1 MRIAIGSY
9 IQESHNF
16 APTVGRWQDFEEGQL
31 FYGQAVID
39 TLRGTAT
46 EVNGAVDVAEA
57 HSTHDKIVLV
67 PLLRATQRSSTGPIV
82 REVHEAIRDDMVARL
97 SEAHA
102 QAPLDGVFL
111 SMHGAMSADGYDDAT
126 GDVLRAA
133 REVVGSHVPIVVTLD
148 LHANITHRMAAA
160 SDALVGYLTFP
171 HIDLYETGQR
181 GMLLL
186 LHAISKKAKPVNVVA
201 KLPMIVPAENAQT
214 TNGVIHELMQSALGV
229 VRAPTRGILDVSF
242 FPMQP
247 WMDVPEAGCAI
258 VVVAE
263 PAHVLDAELLAN
275 TLAESWWLRRD
286 EHAVELAETDAIIVE
301 ALASERQPW
310 VFADSADAPSSGA
323 PGDSSVTIAALLRA
337 HPKKDCYTNIVD
349 PAAVT
354 KMVEAGVG
362 SEVTVM
368 LGASS
373 GTTLYAPIEVT
384 GKVRLIS
391 DGDFVHRA
399 RGLQGQLMRRGRTGV
414 LQCGHVFIV
423 VMELAVLQWDR
434 ELYKSVGL
442 DPADAHIVIVKSPAG
457 FRADYEPIAAEVRV
471 LDAPGVCTPDL
482 LSLPFRRIP
491 RPMHPFDEVSAV
503 SFRA

>member
-1 MRIAIGSY
+1 M
-9 IQESHNF
+9 
-16 APTVGRWQDFEEGQL
+16 
-31 FYGQAVID
+31 
-39 TLRGTAT
+39 
-46 EVNGAVDVAEA
+46 
-57 HSTHDKIVLV
+57 
-67 PLLRATQRSSTGPIV
+67 QRSSTGPIV
-82 REVHEAIRDDMVARL
+82 REVHEGIRDDMIARL
-97 SEAHA
+97 REAHA

-126 GDVLRAA
+126 GDVIRAV
-133 REVVGSHVPIVVTLD
+133 REVVGAHVPIVVTLD

-181 GMLLL
+181 GMTLLL
-186 LHAISKKAKPVNVVA
+186 RAIETKTRLVTVVA
-201 KLPMIVPAENAQT
+201 KLPLIVPAENAQT
-214 TNGVIHELMQSALGV
+214 TNGVIHELMQSALAQVGHN
-229 VRAPTRGILDVSF
+229 GILDLSF

-263 PAHVLDAELLAN
+263 PLHVLDAELLAN

-286 EHAVELAETDAIIVE
+286 EHAVDLAQTDAIIAA
-301 ALASERQPW
+301 ALASEHKPW

-323 PGDSSVTIAALLRA
+323 PGDSSVTIAALL
-337 HPKKDCYTNIVD
+337 HIQPTKDCYTNIVD
-349 PAAVT
+349 PAAVA
-354 KMVEAGVG
+354 KMIEAGVG
-362 SEVTVM
+362 NEVTVM

-373 GTTLYAPIEVT
+373 GTALYAPVAVT

-399 RGLQGQLMRRGRTGV
+399 KGLRGQVMRRGRTCV

-423 VMELAVLQWDR
+423 VMELACLQWDR

-471 LDAPGVCTPDL
+471 LDAPGVCTPNL
-482 LSLPFRRIP
+482 LSLPYKRIP
-491 RPMHPFDEVSAV
+491 RPMHPFDAV
-503 SFRA
+503 SRWR